1 MLFTFSA
8 QMDTME
14 TTMKRHKRRSSAA
27 PAVAAKRIA
36 VDFPKQLL
44 DQAERATRELA
55 INRSE
60 LIRLAVEQFVE
71 SLHRAKLE
79 QELAEGYQ
87 ANARLDRTIADEFA
101 SVDYDTF

>member
-1 MLFTFSA
+1 MP
-8 QMDTME
+8 
-14 TTMKRHKRRSSAA
+14 AA
-27 PAVAAKRIA
+27 AAKRIA

-71 SLHRAKLE
+71 SLRRAKLE

-87 ANARLDRTIADEFA
+87 ANAKLDRTIADGFA
-101 SVDYDTF
+101 SVDYETF